1 MAGSKKQVIAGTRR
15 EDRLILDLAS
25 VATDKATKVNC
36 VIHDITVDGALI
48 KFNTEERP
56 FVEGARINLTLPEFG
71 PCYSTIRW
79 YGARKAGVEFTLATD
94 ERRMLR
100 NILDG
105 LI

>member
-1 MAGSKKQVIAGTRR
+1 MAGAKKQVIAGTRR
-15 EDRLILDLAS
+15 EERLILDLAS
-25 VATDKATKVNC
+25 VASDKTTKVNC
-36 VIHDITVDGALI
+36 LIHDITVDGALI

-56 FVEGARINLTLPEFG
+56 FEEGARINLTLPEFG
-71 PCYSTIRW
+71 PCYGTIRW
-79 YGARKAGVEFTLATD
+79 YGARKAGVAFTLATD